1 MRLRKPVY
9 TLTAVETVSNLNVCC
24 TQGFVYG
31 HRLMIAVQTRH
42 GNVLVN
48 AAPVLRPIVLRLL
61 IFYSSYVERLC
72 SLPFKPLVVFY
83 VNHPHFHLFSAGY
96 RNAFWVV
103 FAMLL
108 FGQNQNKDRGQQV
121 IRSKAAN
128 TQMIRSRQDREIRP
142 SREAQKSNLKLI
154 KVSIICSSYSLH
166 YESTL

>member
-1 MRLRKPVY
+1 
-9 TLTAVETVSNLNVCC
+9 
-24 TQGFVYG
+24 
-31 HRLMIAVQTRH
+31 MIAVQTRH

-48 AAPVLRPIVLRLL
+48 AAPVLRPIVLCLL

-72 SLPFKPLVVFY
+72 RLPFKPLVVFY
-83 VNHPHFHLFSAGY
+83 VNHPHFHLFSAED

-108 FGQNQNKDRGQQV
+108 FRQNQNKDRGQQV

-128 TQMIRSRQDREIRP
+128 TQMRRSSGVTRQRN
-142 SREAQKSNLKLI
+142 EAKQRGTEVQLKLI
-154 KVSIICSSYSLH
+154 QVSVICSSYSLH